1 LSPPICSLTTVTRGM
16 PFTKMVKKIN
26 IPTHTHTHTH
36 MYIGEQ
42 MSKKLNKKRS
52 KL

>member
-36 MYIGEQ
+36 GGEQ